1 MNSQRSREGGIDQL
15 LPQNMPTARTASIVA
30 SVVLGVVLAW
40 SSVFTVAAEEVGVVL
55 TFGKYSRQAEP
66 GLRVKW
72 PWPVQT
78 VMKVPVQRQL
88 KAEFG
93 FRTASA
99 GVQTQ
104 YTQGRFTDES
114 LMLTGDLNVAVVEW
128 TTQFRVNDPYKYL
141 FKVRGLYDPRE
152 ERGSDTFRA
161 MNEAVMRAVIGD
173 RSVNEVLTIGR
184 QEIASEV
191 ERRLQ
196 ALCDQYETGIRVEQ
210 IVLQDVNPPD
220 QVRGAFNEVNQAQQ
234 EKERMINEARSE
246 YNAVIPRAR
255 GEAQQ
260 TITQA
265 EGYATDRVNRS
276 RGDAAL
282 FNSLLAAYRRAPE
295 VTRRRIYLETMQA
308 VYPNVQQKIVLDEA
322 LKGILPL
329 LGVVVLLGL
338 LAVGGAFYIVGETQ
352 QVVIFQFGE
361 PRGESVTTAGL
372 KFKLPFIRK
381 ARYFDNRFLEW
392 DGDPNEVPTRD
403 KRFIHVDTYAR
414 WRITDPLKYYQR
426 LRSEQGAQ
434 SRLDDILDGETR
446 NVIANHDLIEV
457 VRSSNR
463 QFAVSEEITGDSV
476 SVVAGGEIIEQGRGQ
491 LAQEV
496 LQAAQARTEDL
507 GIEIL
512 DFRFKRINYVEEVR
526 LEVYARMISER
537 NRIAEQF
544 RSEGGGEAARISG
557 ERERDL
563 RVITSE
569 AYRQAQEIQGR
580 ADAEAADIYAAAY
593 NGDPEFYRFLKSME
607 VLRQTM
613 DSSTV
618 LVLSTDNEFLR
629 YLRRS
634 R

>member
-1 MNSQRSREGGIDQL
+1 MNSQRSREDGLDQL
-15 LPQNMPTARTASIVA
+15 LTQNMPTARTASIVA

-141 FKVRGLYDPRE
+141 FKVRGLYDPRD

-329 LGVVVLLGL
+329 L
-338 LAVGGAFYIVGETQ
+338 
-352 QVVIFQFGE
+352 
-361 PRGESVTTAGL
+361 
-372 KFKLPFIRK
+372 
-381 ARYFDNRFLEW
+381 
-392 DGDPNEVPTRD
+392 
-403 KRFIHVDTYAR
+403 
-414 WRITDPLKYYQR
+414 PL
-426 LRSEQGAQ
+426 
-434 SRLDDILDGETR
+434 TP
-446 NVIANHDLIEV
+446 
-457 VRSSNR
+457 
-463 QFAVSEEITGDSV
+463 
-476 SVVAGGEIIEQGRGQ
+476 
-491 LAQEV
+491 
-496 LQAAQARTEDL
+496 
-507 GIEIL
+507 
-512 DFRFKRINYVEEVR
+512 
-526 LEVYARMISER
+526 
-537 NRIAEQF
+537 
-544 RSEGGGEAARISG
+544 GGGG
-557 ERERDL
+557 
-563 RVITSE
+563 
-569 AYRQAQEIQGR
+569 
-580 ADAEAADIYAAAY
+580 
-593 NGDPEFYRFLKSME
+593 NP
-607 VLRQTM
+607 
-613 DSSTV
+613 
-618 LVLSTDNEFLR
+618 
-629 YLRRS
+629 
-634 R
+634 